1 MRQFEYE
8 GKDKGGN
15 PVKGQLAGMN
25 SIHVE
30 EQLMGQG
37 VQGIHIIEVS
47 PWLQFA
53 RPHKKGLKD
62 DEIVLF
68 SEQLETI
75 ARNGMPLAPAIKHL
89 ADDVHSRRSR
99 KILESIRKRLEAG
112 GTLGEALTESGAG
125 LSPAILSLIHVG
137 EQTGNLA
144 AVLAQ
149 VTKHYGRVTETRNAI
164 RQAAAYPLVLV
175 VAACLL
181 VSAMYTL
188 VVPQF
193 AAIFGS
199 FGKNLPAPTQFVINT
214 SELVQVLFSPDML
227 LFWVGILIA
236 LLLVRL
242 YFGLTLQTRL
252 QYMRFQEGLRY
263 ACPFFGNLYRVAAA
277 ERFARVLGLLIINQA
292 QVPESLTLAGVASG
306 SLRMAESAQDAAL
319 MVKNGSRLSEA
330 LASMQQFRTS
340 FLWIVGNA
348 ETQGELGQTL
358 LRLADSYEREVE
370 RRAAMGI
377 AFAAPA
383 IIATLGIII
392 GGLVIALFMPILKLS
407 SLVS

>member
-8 GKDKGGN
+8 GKDKDGQ
-15 PVKGQLAGMN
+15 PVKGQLAGLN

-37 VQGIHIIEVS
+37 VQNIRISEVS

-53 RPHKKGLKD
+53 RPERKGLKA
-62 DEIVLF
+62 DEIVLL

-75 ARNGMPLAPAIKHL
+75 ARNGMPLAPAITHL
-89 ADDVHSRRSR
+89 AEDVRGRKSRR
-99 KILESIRKRLEAG
+99 ILQSIQKRLEAG
-112 GTLGEALTESGAG
+112 GTLAEALTESGAG
-125 LSPAILSLIHVG
+125 LSPAILSLIQVG

-144 AVLAQ
+144 AVLVQ
-149 VTKHYGRVTETRNAI
+149 VSKHYGRVTETRNAI
-164 RQAAAYPLVLV
+164 RQAVAYPLVLI

-193 AAIFGS
+193 TEIWGS
-199 FGKNLPAPTQFVINT
+199 FGRSLPAPTQFVVST
-214 SELVQVLFSPDML
+214 SKLIQELLAMDML
-227 LFWVGILIA
+227 LFWVGLLIA

-252 QYMRFQEGLRY
+252 QYMRFQEWMRY
-263 ACPFFGNLYRVAAA
+263 SCPFFGNLYRVANA

-292 QVPESLTLAGVASG
+292 QVPESLSLAGVASG
-306 SLRMAESAQDAAL
+306 SLHMTEAAQDAAL

-330 LASMQQFRTS
+330 LASMHQFRAS

-383 IIATLGIII
+383 IITAMGILV
-392 GGLVIALFMPILKLS
+392 GGLIITLFLPILQLS

>member
-8 GKDKGGN
+8 GKDKDGQ
-15 PVKGQLAGMN
+15 PVKGQLKGRN
-25 SIHVE
+25 YIHVE
-30 EQLMGQG
+30 EQLM
-37 VQGIHIIEVS
+37 VQGIRDIRIIEVS
-47 PWLQFA
+47 PWLQFTHPQ
-53 RPHKKGLKD
+53 RKGLKD
-62 DEIVLF
+62 NEIVLL
-68 SEQLETI
+68 SEQMETI
-75 ARNGMPLAPAIKHL
+75 ARNGMPLAPAVMHL
-89 ADDVHSRRSR
+89 AADVRSRRSKR
-99 KILESIRKRLEAG
+99 ILQSIQKRLEAG
-112 GTLGEALTESGAG
+112 GTLAEALTESGAG
-125 LSPAILSLIHVG
+125 LSPAILSLIQVG

-149 VTKHYGRVTETRNAI
+149 VSKHYGRVTETRNAI
-164 RQAAAYPLVLV
+164 RQAAAYPLILI

-181 VSAMYTL
+181 VGAMYTL

-193 AAIFGS
+193 SEVFSS
-199 FGKNLPAPTQFVINT
+199 FGRRLPAPTQFVVST
-214 SELVQVLFSPDML
+214 SKLIQELLAPDML
-227 LFWVGILIA
+227 LFWVGLLIA
-236 LLLVRL
+236 LLIVRL

-252 QYMRFQEGLRY
+252 QYMRIQEWLRY
-263 ACPFFGNLYRVAAA
+263 RCPFFGSLYRVAVA
-277 ERFARVLGLLIINQA
+277 ERFAHVLGLLITNEA

-306 SLRMAESAQDAAL
+306 SLHMAETAQDAAL
-319 MVKNGSRLSEA
+319 MVKNGNRLSEA
-330 LASMQQFRTS
+330 LASMQQFRGS

-383 IIATLGIII
+383 VIAALGIIV
-392 GGLVIALFMPILKLS
+392 GGLIITLFLPILQLS